1 MERYWLVLYP
11 DTFLWIKGRKG
22 LIYNSKNNAKIIF
35 DNDAKLAY
43 ITAELLNMN
52 NLYRVLLTEDSLKDG
67 GICAWIHQIVNKKC
81 GNLILDDDVSKRP
94 VSLKPVLK
102 VQDEIPYYKWM
113 HKQGIDGNVIQN
125 LHRLFFYTNG
135 SEFGNELY
143 GKQAIY
149 PTTDELT
156 LDMEKIRWFAMNA
169 RSSSFLSDISLIG
182 NPLKIPKLLET
193 VNELQN
199 ICPVTIHITVQDFL
213 NELPQMK
220 EWLSIVHFDI
230 LVADYNRLEQ
240 LMEVR
245 SKEWNIRY
253 TFFVTSEKE
262 YEIAIRYV
270 DEYSL
275 EEINIVPL
283 YTGTNLSFFEECL
296 YMDEGELQNIAL
308 SKREIFVKQT
318 LNIFNFGTLFI
329 KSDGIVYANVND
341 KPLGTI
347 DESPHNLVY
356 RELTERKSWLGIRD
370 KKPCCDCVYQWLCPS
385 PSNYEMVMD
394 KFNLCHI
401 IS

>member
-1 MERYWLVLYP
+1 MKWLY
-11 DTFLWIKGRKG
+11 FLVEKSIVVANT
-22 LIYNSKNNAKIIF
+22 LLDVNS
-35 DNDAKLAY
+35 
-43 ITAELLNMN
+43 
-52 NLYRVLLTEDSLKDG
+52 LYRVLLTEDILQDREVNR
-67 GICAWIHQIVNKKC
+67 WINEAVDKKC
-81 GNLILDDDVSKRP
+81 GYLIFETDIKNLP
-94 VSLKPVLK
+94 VSLKPILK
-102 VQDEIPYYKWM
+102 VQDDVDYYKWQ

-169 RSSSFLSDISLIG
+169 KSSSFLSDISLIG
-182 NPLKIPKLLET
+182 NPLRIPKLLET

-199 ICPVTIHITVQDFL
+199 ICPVTIHITVQDYL
-213 NELPQMK
+213 NELPQIK

-262 YEIAIRYV
+262 YEIAIRCV

-275 EEINIVPL
+275 EEINIIPL

-308 SKREIFVKQT
+308 SKREIFVRQT

-329 KSDGIVYANVND
+329 KSDGNVYANVND
-341 KPLGTI
+341 KPLGAI

-401 IS
+401 IL